1 MIIIFVP
8 VFSTG
13 IDFGMFLFCF
23 LFSFG
28 YSFFV
33 LFSSASANI
42 ECLELANIPFVFNII
57 IQNSS

>member
-1 MIIIFVP
+1 MKIIFVP

-42 ECLELANIPFVFNII
+42 ECLELANIPFVFK
-57 IQNSS
+57 